1 MICGKCQTVND
12 SNAKFCVNCGK
23 QIDHLKRQPVVEPSE
38 VKVDDGVEEVV
49 GAEAQVQEEA
59 KQATAEETGAGSP
72 GQPVRQMEP
81 DPVIE
86 KAKEIGQSFLGYILD
101 GVKAPFQ
108 AGKSVGAEQADLIN
122 GLITLLI
129 FSGFIPLSVFVLGSW
144 GRPPFFATVVVP
156 FILFIIF
163 IAITVAVLF
172 AVARLMKSEIDFMQV
187 FTRFMTFMIIPAG
200 LAVLVFIVSIFNA
213 YLFSTLLLALIF
225 LTVSLASIGTIFTI
239 KETKEKSGGLDV
251 MYVVIIHFLIISL
264 VLALFGDAL
273 LGQLMNQLNPFN
285 SMW

>member
-23 QIDHLKRQPVVEPSE
+23 QIDHLKRQPVVEQSE
-38 VKVDDGVEEVV
+38 VNTDDATVKETVEVEE
-49 GAEAQVQEEA
+49 ATVQEEVND
-59 KQATAEETGAGSP
+59 GVD
-72 GQPVRQMEP
+72 QPVRQMEP

-200 LAVLVFIVSIFNA
+200 LAVLTFIVSIFNA

-251 MYVVIIHFLIISL
+251 IYATIIHFLIISL

-285 SMW
+285 FMW

>member
-23 QIDHLKRQPVVEPSE
+23 QIDHLKRQPVVEQSE
-38 VKVDDGVEEVV
+38 VKTDDATVKEAVKVEE
-49 GAEAQVQEEA
+49 ATVQEEVND
-59 KQATAEETGAGSP
+59 GAD
-72 GQPVRQMEP
+72 QPVRQMEP

-264 VLALFGDAL
+264 VLGLFGDAL

-285 SMW
+285 FMW